1 MNATRDGR
9 HTALNIA
16 MQEQQ
21 AERRDGRSWWRV
33 GCVSV
38 VALCLLAAGLA
49 AASGGPAA
57 AVDAPAQQQVQ
68 QSTPNTVTIRSTG
81 EERVFYTISVSGSIE
96 AGPGAD
102 LTGAEQPDSVE
113 GTTATGSTALNGV
126 DNFTFRGRI
135 TALNVSG
142 GPVEVSVNG
151 TPVDPSTFPQST
163 TTVSSTATPTRTS
176 TSTPTQTRTPTA
188 TSTPTSTGT
197 ATPTIVTPTATPT
210 PASPSTTTTAPSATP
225 TASPTP
231 SATANATTQPQE
243 GESGGIL
250 GSVSL
255 FTVVG
260 TLLLV
265 VFAILALV
273 AHYND

>member
-21 AERRDGRSWWRV
+21 AERRDDRSWWRV

-57 AVDAPAQQQVQ
+57 SVDASAQQQVQ

-81 EERVFYTISVSGSIE
+81 EERVFYSVSVSGSIE
-96 AGPGAD
+96 PGPGAD
-102 LTGAEQPDSVE
+102 LTGAEQPDTVN
-113 GTTATGSTALNGV
+113 GTVASGSTAQGGV

-151 TPVDPSTFPQST
+151 TQVDPATFPQST
-163 TTVSSTATPTRTS
+163 TTASPTAIPTRTP
-176 TSTPTQTRTPTA
+176 TPTQTRTPTA
-188 TSTPTSTGT
+188 TST
-197 ATPTIVTPTATPT
+197 VTPTATRTPTPT
-210 PASPSTTTTAPSATP
+210 PASPSTTTAAPSATP

-231 SATANATTQPQE
+231 SETANTTTQPQE
-243 GESGGIL
+243 SESGGVL

>member
-1 MNATRDGR
+1 
-9 HTALNIA
+9 
-16 MQEQQ
+16 MQEQLS
-21 AERRDGRSWWRV
+21 ERRNDRSWWRI

-38 VALCLLAAGLA
+38 VALCLLAAGFA
-49 AASGGPAA
+49 AASSAPAAGGPAA

-68 QSTPNTVTIRSTG
+68 QSAPNTVTVRSTG

-113 GTTATGSTALNGV
+113 GTTASGSTALNGV

-151 TPVDPSTFPQST
+151 TPVDPSAYPQSAPPT
-163 TTVSSTATPTRTS
+163 TPSPTATPT
-176 TSTPTQTRTPTA
+176 STPTTTATPTA
-188 TSTPTSTGT
+188 TST
-197 ATPTIVTPTATPT
+197 ATPTPVTPTATPT
-210 PASPSTTTTAPSATP
+210 PAPPSTTTATPSTTP

-255 FTVVG
+255 VTVVG
-260 TLLLV
+260 SLLLV

>member
-1 MNATRDGR
+1 
-9 HTALNIA
+9 

-21 AERRDGRSWWRV
+21 AERRDGRTWWRV

-38 VALCLLAAGLA
+38 VALCLLGAGFA
-49 AASGGPAA
+49 AASGGPAMADGSPA
-57 AVDAPAQQQVQ
+57 AAADVPTQQQLQ

-81 EERVFYTISVSGSIE
+81 EERVFYTISVSGNIE
-96 AGPGAD
+96 PGPGAD
-102 LTGAEQPDSVE
+102 LTGADQPDTIN
-113 GTTATGSTALNGV
+113 GATASGSTALNGV

-142 GPVEVSVNG
+142 GPAEVSVNG
-151 TPVDPSTFPQST
+151 TQVDPATFPQSAPPT
-163 TTVSSTATPTRTS
+163 TASPTATPTRTP
-176 TSTPTQTRTPTA
+176 TSTPTSTATATPTTTATATATPTA
-188 TSTPTSTGT
+188 TST
-197 ATPTIVTPTATPT
+197 ATPT
-210 PASPSTTTTAPSATP
+210 PDTPSTTTATPSATP

-231 SATANATTQPQE
+231 SEAANATTQPQ

-250 GSVSL
+250 DWLGSISL
-255 FTVVG
+255 FTIAG

-273 AHYND
+273 ARYND

>member
-1 MNATRDGR
+1 
-9 HTALNIA
+9 
-16 MQEQQ
+16 MQEQLS
-21 AERRDGRSWWRV
+21 ERRNDRSWWRI

-38 VALCLLAAGLA
+38 VALCLLAAGFA
-49 AASGGPAA
+49 AASSAPAAGGPAA

-68 QSTPNTVTIRSTG
+68 QSAPNTVTVRSTG

-113 GTTATGSTALNGV
+113 GTTASGSTALNGV

-142 GPVEVSVNG
+142 GPVEVTVNG
-151 TPVDPSTFPQST
+151 TPVDPSAYPQSAP
-163 TTVSSTATPTRTS
+163 SATPSTTAMPTQTP
-176 TSTPTQTRTPTA
+176 TSTPTTATPTA
-188 TSTPTSTGT
+188 TST
-197 ATPTIVTPTATPT
+197 ATPTPVTPTATPT
-210 PASPSTTTTAPSATP
+210 PAPPSTTTATPSTTP

-255 FTVVG
+255 VTVVG
-260 TLLLV
+260 SLLLV